1 MRWHFNTDLMLMTV
15 TELYSNIIINSVL
28 EEKNKIMLKNLF
40 S

>member
-1 MRWHFNTDLMLMTV
+1 MTV

-28 EEKNKIMLKNLF
+28 EENNKIMLKNLF